1 MNATLLMPEAPPRLF
16 QRRLITPLKTQI
28 IRGISPRALAWAIT
42 AGIVS
47 GLFPLLGTTTALG
60 IAVGYAARL
69 NQPVLHTFD
78 WLVYPLQ
85 ILAIPLFVRVGE
97 LVFGAEPI
105 TFYLSLLVNCFR
117 ADSMQFLRDF
127 GMSGVHGVVAWLIAA
142 PLLALITVTI
152 TRPMLESATHR

>member
-1 MNATLLMPEAPPRLF
+1 MNATLLRAEAPPRLF

-28 IRGISPRALAWAIT
+28 IQGISPRALAWAIA

-47 GLFPLLGTTTALG
+47 GLFPLLVTTTALA
-60 IAVGYAARL
+60 IAVGYTAGL
-69 NQPVLHTFD
+69 NQLVLHTFN

-97 LVFGAEPI
+97 LVFSAEPI
-105 TFYLSLLVNCFR
+105 TCYGLLLVKCTR

-127 GMSGVHGVVAWLIAA
+127 GMSGDHGVVAWLITA
-142 PLLALITVTI
+142 PLLLLIAVTI
-152 TRPMLESATHR
+152 TRPMLESATYR